1 MRHNENFFVGTAKL
15 RRMERGLR
23 AVPAVPAPDDAVRA
37 IADRLLA
44 RADTLSRVMV
54 ERYREEIADYRLA
67 DEEFLFGEV
76 QPVTLANVLAAIAS
90 LVGDESQSAAAL
102 GRARDGAARRVRQ
115 GISLESFLHAVRLLG
130 RVLWE
135 AVLEEADP
143 AVPAEREAALEIAGQ
158 VMRQVELM
166 STAAAEGYLNEVQ
179 SIWTDREVVRRDL
192 LEDLISGRGDS
203 DRVRRLAH
211 SLKLPLADR
220 YVVLV
225 ARGDEAPVQET
236 PDQPLA
242 ARVALRRIVE
252 AARLRLRP
260 AVACLLVGMRQG
272 EVVALYP
279 VSGPADGDRVKA
291 DADAF
296 AAALEEREVY
306 VGVGGNHPGIQSVAD
321 SYSEAKDAVDI
332 ARGTGIHG
340 RAIIFDDVLI
350 DHVVRSSPHGDR
362 ILDGTLRPLLD
373 YDARRQ
379 AELVST
385 LRAYVQSGFNL
396 TRSAELLNVHP
407 NTVVYRLRRIRE
419 LSGRDPQNADDLLLL
434 FLGLKLLE
442 LSPER

>member
-1 MRHNENFFVGTAKL
+1 MAR
-15 RRMERGLR
+15 RGLH
-23 AVPAVPAPDDAVRA
+23 AVSVPQDDAVRV
-37 IADRLLA
+37 IADRILA
-44 RADTLSRVMV
+44 RSETLSRTMV
-54 ERYREEIADYRLA
+54 ERYRDEIADYRLA

-76 QPVTLANVLAAIAS
+76 QPVTLINVLAMLGAF
-90 LVGDESQSAAAL
+90 VGDHTRSEDAL
-102 GRARDGAARRVRQ
+102 ARARDGAAKRVRQ

-130 RVLWE
+130 QVLWE

-143 AVPAEREAALEIAGQ
+143 DVPAEREAAIEIAGA
-158 VMRQVELM
+158 VMRQVDLM

-192 LEDLISGRGDS
+192 LEDLLSGRGDS

-225 ARGDEAPVQET
+225 ARGGET
-236 PDQPLA
+236 PVEETPEQPMS

-252 AARLRLRP
+252 AARVKLRP
-260 AVACLLVGMRQG
+260 TVACLLVGMRQG

-279 VSGPADGDRVKA
+279 VAASGDADRVKA
-291 DADAF
+291 DAEAF
-296 AAALEEREVY
+296 ATSLAEHEVY
-306 VGVGGNHPGIQSVAD
+306 VGVGGSHSGIQSVAD
-321 SYSEAKDAVDI
+321 SYGEAKDALEI
-332 ARGTGIHG
+332 ARSSGLHG
-340 RAIIFDDVLI
+340 RAVIFDEVLI

-373 YDARRQ
+373 YDTRRQ

-442 LSPER
+442 LRPER

>member
-1 MRHNENFFVGTAKL
+1 
-15 RRMERGLR
+15 MERGLR
-23 AVPAVPAPDDAVRA
+23 AVPAPPADDAVRA

-44 RADTLSRVMV
+44 RADSLARTMV

-76 QPVTLANVLAAIAS
+76 QPVTHVNVLAALAAFA
-90 LVGDESQSAAAL
+90 GDDAPSAEAMA
-102 GRARDGAARRVRQ
+102 RARDGAARRVRQ

-130 RVLWE
+130 QVLWE
-135 AVLEEADP
+135 AVLEEADRS
-143 AVPAEREAALEIAGQ
+143 VPAEREAALELAGR
-158 VMRQVELM
+158 VMRQVDQM

-179 SIWTDREVVRRDL
+179 TIWTDREVVRRDL

-220 YVVLV
+220 YVVV
-225 ARGDEAPVQET
+225 IARGEEAFAQET

-242 ARVALRRIVE
+242 ARHALRRIVE
-252 AARLRLRP
+252 AARLKLRP
-260 AVACLLVGMRQG
+260 AVACVLVGMRQG

-279 VSGPADGDRVKA
+279 VGGPADTDRVKA

-296 AAALEEREVY
+296 ATALAEQKVC
-306 VGVGGNHPGIQSVAD
+306 VGIGGNHHGIQAVAD
-321 SYSEAKDAVDI
+321 SYGEARDALEI
-332 ARGTGIHG
+332 ARGAGVHD
-340 RAIIFDDVLI
+340 RAIAFDEVLI

-373 YDARRQ
+373 YDSRRQ

>member
-1 MRHNENFFVGTAKL
+1 MAQ
-15 RRMERGLR
+15 GLR
-23 AVPAVPAPDDAVRA
+23 VVPATGGDAVRA
-37 IADRLLA
+37 IAERLAA
-44 RADTLSRVMV
+44 RADALSRTMV

-76 QPVTLANVLAAIAS
+76 QPVTKVNVLAAVGAF
-90 LVGDESQSAAAL
+90 VGDDTLSAEAL
-102 GRARDGAARRVRQ
+102 ARARDGAASRVRQ

-143 AVPAEREAALEIAGQ
+143 SVPAEREAALEIAGA
-158 VMRQVELM
+158 VMRQVDLM

-192 LEDLISGRGDS
+192 LEDLLSGRGDS

-211 SLKLPLADR
+211 SLKLPLAER
-220 YVVLV
+220 YVVVV
-225 ARGDEAPVQET
+225 ARGDEAPVQEA

-242 ARVALRRIVE
+242 ARAALRRIVE

-260 AVACLLVGMRQG
+260 TAASLLVGMRQG

-279 VSGPADGDRVKA
+279 VAGSGAADTERVKA
-291 DADAF
+291 DASAF
-296 AAALEEREVY
+296 AESLAEHEVY
-306 VGVGGNHPGIQSVAD
+306 VGVGGSHPGIAAVSD
-321 SYSEAKDAVDI
+321 SYGEAKDALEI
-332 ARGTGIHG
+332 ARSGGLHG
-340 RAIIFDDVLI
+340 RAVIFDEVLI

-373 YDARRQ
+373 YDTRRQ

-442 LSPER
+442 LRPDR

>member
-1 MRHNENFFVGTAKL
+1 MGEPENFSVGNCKTAP
-15 RRMERGLR
+15 MAQGLR
-23 AVPAVPAPDDAVRA
+23 VVPDVPGDAVRT
-37 IADRLLA
+37 IAERILA
-44 RADTLSRVMV
+44 RAEPLSRAMV

-76 QPVTLANVLAAIAS
+76 QPVTYINVLAAVGS
-90 LVGDESQSAAAL
+90 FVGDDEASAEAL
-102 GRARDGAARRVRQ
+102 VRARDGAASRVRQ

-130 RVLWE
+130 RVMWE

-143 AVPAEREAALEIAGQ
+143 SGPAEREAALEIAGA
-158 VMRQVELM
+158 VMRQVDLM
-166 STAAAEGYLNEVQ
+166 STAAAEGFLNEVQ

-192 LEDLISGRGDS
+192 LEDLLSGRGES

-211 SLKLPLADR
+211 SLKLPLAER
-220 YVVLV
+220 YVVVV
-225 ARGDEAPVQET
+225 ARGDETPVQEA
-236 PDQPLA
+236 PDQPMS

-260 AVACLLVGMRQG
+260 TVACLLVGMRQG

-279 VSGPADGDRVKA
+279 VAGPDDTGRVKA
-291 DADAF
+291 DAESF
-296 AAALEEREVY
+296 AASLAEHEVY
-306 VGVGGNHPGIQSVAD
+306 VGVGGSHAGIQAVAD
-321 SYSEAKDAVDI
+321 SYGEAKDALEI
-332 ARGTGIHG
+332 ALGGGMHG
-340 RAIIFDDVLI
+340 RAVVFDEVLI

-373 YDARRQ
+373 YDLRRQ

-442 LSPER
+442 LRPER

>member
-1 MRHNENFFVGTAKL
+1 MAQ
-15 RRMERGLR
+15 GLR
-23 AVPAVPAPDDAVRA
+23 VVKAPGEDAVRA
-37 IADRLLA
+37 IAERLLA
-44 RADTLSRVMV
+44 RAEPLARAMV
-54 ERYREEIADYRLA
+54 DRYREEIADYRLT
-67 DEEFLFGEV
+67 DEEFLYGQV
-76 QPVTLANVLAAIAS
+76 QPVTLVNIQAALAGF
-90 LVGDESQSAAAL
+90 VGDESLLAEAMD
-102 GRARDGAARRVRQ
+102 RARDGAARRVRQ

-130 RVLWE
+130 QMLWE
-135 AVLEEADP
+135 AVLEEVDA
-143 AVPAEREAALEIAGQ
+143 AAPAEREAALEIAGM
-158 VMRQVELM
+158 VMRQVDRM

-192 LEDLISGRGDS
+192 LEDLLSGRGDS
-203 DRVRRLAH
+203 ERVRRLAH
-211 SLKLPLADR
+211 SLKLPLGDR
-220 YVVLV
+220 YAVVV

-242 ARVALRRIVE
+242 ARAALRRIVE
-252 AARLRLRP
+252 AARLKLRP
-260 AVACLLVGMRQG
+260 TVACLLVGMRQG

-279 VSGPADGDRVKA
+279 LAGPGDNHQLKA
-291 DADAF
+291 DAEAF
-296 AAALEEREVY
+296 AAALADHEVY
-306 VGVGGNHPGIQSVAD
+306 VGVGGNH
-321 SYSEAKDAVDI
+321 
-332 ARGTGIHG
+332 G
-340 RAIIFDDVLI
+340 RAVIFDEVLI

-373 YDARRQ
+373 YDTRRQ

-442 LSPER
+442 LGPER

>member
-1 MRHNENFFVGTAKL
+1 MGEPEKFSVGKCKTP
-15 RRMERGLR
+15 RMAQGLR
-23 AVPAVPAPDDAVRA
+23 VVPAVPGDAVRA
-37 IADRLLA
+37 IAERILA
-44 RADTLSRVMV
+44 RSEALSRAMV
-54 ERYREEIADYRLA
+54 DRYREEIADYRLA
-67 DEEFLFGEV
+67 DEEFLYGEV
-76 QPVTLANVLAAIAS
+76 QPVTHVNVLAAVGAF
-90 LVGDESQSAAAL
+90 VGDEAL
-102 GRARDGAARRVRQ
+102 SSEALSRARDGAASRVRQ

-143 AVPAEREAALEIAGQ
+143 SVPAEREAALEIAGA
-158 VMRQVELM
+158 VMRQVDLM

-192 LEDLISGRGDS
+192 LEDLLSGRGDS

-211 SLKLPLADR
+211 SLKLPLAER
-220 YVVLV
+220 YVVVV
-225 ARGDEAPVQET
+225 ARGDETPVQEA

-242 ARVALRRIVE
+242 ARAALRRIVE

-260 AVACLLVGMRQG
+260 TAASLLVGMRQG

-279 VSGPADGDRVKA
+279 VAGPADNDRVRA
-291 DADAF
+291 HAEAF
-296 AAALEEREVY
+296 ASSLAEHEVY
-306 VGVGGNHPGIQSVAD
+306 VGVGGSHPGIAAVAD
-321 SYSEAKDAVDI
+321 SYGEAKDALEI
-332 ARGTGIHG
+332 ARGGGLYG
-340 RAIIFDDVLI
+340 RAIVFDEVLI

-362 ILDGTLRPLLD
+362 ILDGTLRPLLE
-373 YDARRQ
+373 YDTRRQ

-442 LSPER
+442 LRPER